1 MNYCKGTIMLTIYI
15 YRERERELERERG
28 ILHFGEDLIQ
38 VTQSYL
44 GFSRVIM
51 RWNHRNYTL

>member
-1 MNYCKGTIMLTIYI
+1 MLTIYI